1 MTPESIMAELLEAGI
16 EPAVSEDGRHI
27 LVPAGRLTDEQRR
40 AILAHKAALI
50 ERIKESARLT
60 CELLDAALRAC
71 DHWRDSPEAR
81 EQMRQ
86 DVLATPPHLRGDL
99 LEHFKQVY
107 GGAADAA
114 D

>member
-16 EPAVSEDGRHI
+16 EPAVSEDGQHI

-40 AILAHKAALI
+40 AILACKTELI
-50 ERIKESARLT
+50 AYIQESARLT
-60 CELLDAALRAC
+60 CELLNAAMRAC
-71 DHWRDSPEAR
+71 DRWNDGPEAR

-86 DVLATPPHLRGDL
+86 DVLNTPPHLRDDL
-99 LEHFKQVY
+99 LDHFRQVC